1 MDVTTTT
8 PWIDVASESLVGSE
22 TEAPAEPVFGVS
34 AQDLLRYDCGE
45 LLRQAGLRP
54 TRQRLMLGEFLF
66 SKGGRHVT
74 ADMIYTEAAAANM
87 PISRATVYN
96 TLNQFTEA
104 GLLRQIGVDGSKSF
118 FDTNPGAHHHFFVD
132 HEDRLLDVPEPGVEI
147 EQLPQP
153 LPGYEISGVDVI
165 VHLRRKQG

>member
-1 MDVTTTT
+1 MT
-8 PWIDVASESLVGSE
+8 PWIESAPGSLAAGE
-22 TEAPAEPVFGVS
+22 PEAPPELMLDEGDNGRL
-34 AQDLLRYDCGE
+34 QYDCTKLLRE
-45 LLRQAGLRP
+45 AGLRP

-66 SKGGRHVT
+66 SGGGRHVT
-74 ADMIYTEAAAANM
+74 ADMIYTEAAAANV

-132 HEDRLLDVPEPGVEI
+132 EEDRLLDVPAPGVEI

-153 LPGYEISGVDVI
+153 LPGYVVVGVDVI
-165 VHLRRKQG
+165 VHLRRKQA